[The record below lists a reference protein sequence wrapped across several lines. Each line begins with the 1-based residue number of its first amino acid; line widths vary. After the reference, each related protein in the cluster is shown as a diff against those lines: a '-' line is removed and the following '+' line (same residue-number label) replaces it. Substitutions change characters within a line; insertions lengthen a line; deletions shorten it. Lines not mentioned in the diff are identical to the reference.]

1 MLNQVL
7 EQDLWQSGSNWRQ
20 DPKHPS
26 NIWVHNSGMKA
37 GEEPPKKNFAWF
49 VIWRTFVDFL
59 ARWPSARYQ
68 ALLALF
74 SALIY
79 LAFHLATVSNIEYTS
94 DTPFSY
100 EYIYYVLVVSDL
112 LAELFKL
119 WTQPFSY
126 LKKISSYVSL
136 LTVGLLVSSFI
147 IRFFTLLVVESI
159 EDEYY
164 FLNFSFT
171 LLILATPLM
180 FFRVFTT
187 STDLCWSTAKTN
199 YVLHQCFVNS
209 LWVFALGIFVI
220 VGFWVALGAL
230 QFNDIHPLAML
241 RLLIL
246 GALQ

>member
-1 MLNQVL
+1 M
-7 EQDLWQSGSNWRQ
+7 
-20 DPKHPS
+20 
-26 NIWVHNSGMKA
+26 I
-37 GEEPPKKNFAWF
+37 
-49 VIWRTFVDFL
+49 
-59 ARWPSARYQ
+59 
-68 ALLALF
+68 ALL
-74 SALIY
+74 SAFIY

-100 EYIYYVLVVSDL
+100 EYIYYVFVVSDL

-119 WTQPFSY
+119 WTQPFTY
-126 LKKISSYVSL
+126 LKKISSYISL
-136 LTVGLLVSSFI
+136 ITVGLLLSSLI

-159 EDEYY
+159 EDEFY

-209 LWVFALGIFVI
+209 LWVFSLGIFVI
-220 VGFWVALGAL
+220 IGFWVALGAL

-241 RLLIL
+241 RLLVL